1 MEDTHMNEAD
11 PPLYQNSN
19 EISGESVL
27 TVAAQ
32 FGVKHEEGMLIVDRS
47 PERPSGQIVV
57 KVGLACPLALS
68 LPPPRVAKPA
78 ATAAKGPSMGR
89 VRVMFRPTA
98 ASWP

>member
-11 PPLYQNSN
+11 PPIYQNSN

-57 KVGLACPLALS
+57 KVGS
-68 LPPPRVAKPA
+68 LCRSPPPRVAKPA